1 MNIDEK
7 ILDFL
12 KRGERANR
20 QGGEGIAF
28 PTGENDN
35 IFNLPRPEKKKKMTK
50 TGKMFSQMKQAPRQ
64 QRMSE
69 TSSVSMERAGTQI
82 GQGVKMTVGTEAI
95 CTNPEKGE
103 NKRKK
108 KFRKRNKMPQQKLTI
123 PENIE
128 DKYLKENV
136 KIRWND
142 FSPETRKA
150 INKLEKEFKGVN
162 RLSELLDDVVENV
175 WNDAYED
182 AWDRAGG
189 NNDPDEFDY
198 INQ

>member
-69 TSSVSMERAGTQI
+69 NTERAETQI

-95 CTNPEKGE
+95 YINPEKVE

-108 KFRKRNKMPQQKLTI
+108 KMLY
-123 PENIE
+123 NII
-128 DKYLKENV
+128 K
-136 KIRWND
+136 
-142 FSPETRKA
+142 
-150 INKLEKEFKGVN
+150 
-162 RLSELLDDVVENV
+162 
-175 WNDAYED
+175 
-182 AWDRAGG
+182 
-189 NNDPDEFDY
+189 
-198 INQ
+198 

>member
-35 IFNLPRPEKKKKMTK
+35 IFNLPRHEKKKKMTK

-69 TSSVSMERAGTQI
+69 NTERAETQI

-95 CTNPEKGE
+95 YINPEKVE

-108 KFRKRNKMPQQKLTI
+108 KIRKGDKMPQQKLTI

-128 DKYLKENV
+128 DKYLDENV
-136 KIRWND
+136 KLRWNN
-142 FSPETRKA
+142 FSPKTRKA
-150 INKLEKEFKGVN
+150 INKLEKEFNGVN

-175 WNDAYED
+175 WSDAKY
-182 AWDRAGG
+182 RCMG
-189 NNDPDEFDY
+189 
-198 INQ
+198 

>member
-69 TSSVSMERAGTQI
+69 NTERAETQI

-95 CTNPEKGE
+95 YINPEKVE

-108 KFRKRNKMPQQKLTI
+108 KIRKGDKMPQQKLTI

-128 DKYLKENV
+128 DKYLDENV
-136 KIRWND
+136 KLRWNN
-142 FSPETRKA
+142 FSPKTRKA

>member
-69 TSSVSMERAGTQI
+69 NTERAETQI

-95 CTNPEKGE
+95 YINPEKVE

-108 KFRKRNKMPQQKLTI
+108 KIRKGDKMPQQKLTI

-128 DKYLKENV
+128 DKYLDENV
-136 KIRWND
+136 KLRWND
-142 FSPETRKA
+142 FSPKTRKA
-150 INKLEKEFKGVN
+150 INKLEKEFNGVN

-175 WNDAYED
+175 WSDAKY
-182 AWDRAGG
+182 R
-189 NNDPDEFDY
+189 FM
-198 INQ
+198 